1 VKQPPQPTTD
11 ETLVAI
17 AERHEAGWRALMV
30 RRGPTPAVTE
40 ARSFDGDA
48 ALASWLEASRCG
60 DLCVVLP
67 STSTI
72 IRTVN
77 LPAAPAA
84 QSMAAMRLQAEGM
97 FLGALPACR
106 IGMAVIDADGAT
118 EHQGAIMAWPE
129 SAPGVELSAPLEKM
143 ARFLPQPAAMLSL
156 VQDGVPAVVTDRR
169 DGAISIAI
177 RTGGRFHLRATR
189 EAGGGESEA
198 WLDGVR
204 RAIAETALNA
214 GATAAETTAIVDE
227 AFARTQSDDGAA
239 IMVAPDA
246 MSRLAER
253 IDLSAL
259 GSSESANDALRWA
272 SLVGA
277 AIAATG
283 PLADLSR
290 LRRRETS
297 EAPSRI
303 ERFVQTY
310 SSPARALRVGVAAF
324 AIVALAPIA
333 TAWLRGKILE
343 WKMPES
349 ADKFQLAQRRI
360 DHRMSLYR
368 ELSNRTVPVSKILGD
383 LACCTPE
390 GVEVETIQV
399 SFSQGVTV
407 RGKAKSQGDKPA
419 AAILTQMVSQMDSS
433 GVFEKTRCR
442 WDAPDS
448 LGFLKFDLEAPIV
461 GSTRMPEFAEERDW
475 AVKSLAQRKY
485 GAQSDE
491 SASDAGTSA
500 GPSAGSTTASSATP
514 AAAQPGPTAT
524 ASADE
529 AEADPSRARP
539 TPRTSAPTASGG
551 SAEEAPQDAVASG
564 GSTPNRGIGR
574 RTPAA
579 TEEGGATPAATA
591 GSGAGAGGGPAAS
604 AQANLAIPDP
614 VSDDALKAMSREE
627 AQDLLNKL
635 SKAKKRADLDEAT
648 KKRVDAD
655 WRRVLDHLIAKAR
668 P

>member
-1 VKQPPQPTTD
+1 MKQPPQPTID

-17 AERHEAGWRALMV
+17 AERHEAGWRALLV
-30 RRGPTPAVTE
+30 RRGPRPAVTE

-48 ALASWLEASRCG
+48 ALASWLGAARCG

-67 STSTI
+67 PTSSI

-97 FLGALPACR
+97 FLGTLPACR
-106 IGMAVIDADGAT
+106 IGMAVIDADGAS

-129 SAPGVELSAPLEKM
+129 SAPGVELSAPLEKI

-156 VQDGVPAVVTDRR
+156 VQDGMPAVVTDRR
-169 DGAISIAI
+169 EGSISIAM

-189 EAGGGESEA
+189 EAGGGEAEA

-227 AFARTQSDDGAA
+227 AFARAQSDDGAA
-239 IMVAPDA
+239 IMIAPDA
-246 MSRLAER
+246 MSRLADR
-253 IDLSAL
+253 IDVSAL
-259 GSSESANDALRWA
+259 GSSEDSRDSLRWA
-272 SLVGA
+272 TLLGA

-283 PLADLSR
+283 SLADLSR

-297 EAPSRI
+297 EAPHRI

-310 SSPARALRVGVAAF
+310 SSPARALRVGVVAF

-349 ADKFQLAQRRI
+349 ADKFQLSQRRI

-485 GAQSDE
+485 GSQSDE
-491 SASDAGTSA
+491 AGA
-500 GPSAGSTTASSATP
+500 DVGAGSGSSAAATASSG
-514 AAAQPGPTAT
+514 AAQPNPTAT
-524 ASADE
+524 ASADQS
-529 AEADPSRARP
+529 EADPSRARP
-539 TPRTSAPTASGG
+539 SPRGSDSTAS
-551 SAEEAPQDAVASG
+551 SDAAAEAAPKDAVASS

-574 RTPAA
+574 RTPAS
-579 TEEGGATPAATA
+579 TDEGGSTPAATA
-591 GSGAGAGGGPAAS
+591 GSGAGAGGGPAAA
-604 AQANLAIPDP
+604 AQANLAVPDP
-614 VSDDALKAMSREE
+614 VSDEALKAMSREE